1 MLHLVDLKNAFYDLE
16 ILISPFDHFMIAI
29 LIRFGGLV
37 WLCTY
42 LCPSGGDNRVVLS
55 GRDRRTNEREHT
67 TANSDKGRITVC
79 ILTMVV
85 ALLALLIIGNGA

>member
-37 WLCTY
+37 FTSVPA

-55 GRDRRTNEREHT
+55 GRDEY
-67 TANSDKGRITVC
+67 K
-79 ILTMVV
+79 
-85 ALLALLIIGNGA
+85 